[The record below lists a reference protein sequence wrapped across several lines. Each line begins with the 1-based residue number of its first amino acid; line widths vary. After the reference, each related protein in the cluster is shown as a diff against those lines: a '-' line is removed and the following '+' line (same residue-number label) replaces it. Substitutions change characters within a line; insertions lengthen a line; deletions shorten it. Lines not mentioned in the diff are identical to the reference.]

1 MHNEIKQRIRHFE
14 KNIELS
20 QNVLFVIGH
29 ALSAIYRIQYENSIK
44 LQFMVKNPRKLNF
57 HLYSN

>member
-44 LQFMVKNPRKLNF
+44 LQFMVKK
-57 HLYSN
+57 S